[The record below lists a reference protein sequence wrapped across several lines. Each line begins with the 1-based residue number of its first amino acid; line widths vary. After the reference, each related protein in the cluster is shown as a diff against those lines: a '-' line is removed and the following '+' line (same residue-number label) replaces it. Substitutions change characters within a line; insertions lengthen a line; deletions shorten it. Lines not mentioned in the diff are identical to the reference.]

1 MSGSTGEHPSAELRD
16 ARVVVTG
23 ASGLFGAAL
32 ATALAAT
39 NEVVGVA
46 RFGDGAARAGLEAAG
61 VRTVA
66 FDLGDTDLAPLPET
80 ADVVF
85 HCGAALPGIM
95 TQAQMFDV
103 NTQAVGRLMRR
114 FRDAHAFVHCSSA
127 AVYARKELGDYTE
140 DDALGVDRHPNP
152 DYPLTKIA
160 AEQLVRFL
168 SPEYGLPATI
178 LRIFALYGPGGGF
191 PTQLIERVAAG
202 KPLSLPPGPTEQNPM
217 YETDFVEK
225 AVAAAHAATVPPLI
239 INFAGSERTT
249 VETYTRLA
257 GEVLGIPAQY
267 GPVTAG
273 FAPSPANM
281 TAMTAAVG
289 ATRVSVEDG
298 VRRVVEHLRSR
309 PASS

>member
-1 MSGSTGEHPSAELRD
+1 MSASTGGHPGAELRD
-16 ARVVVTG
+16 ARVMVTG

-32 ATALAAT
+32 AAALAAT

-46 RFGDGAARAGLEAAG
+46 RFGDAAARAGLEAAG

-80 ADVVF
+80 VDVVF
-85 HCGAALPGIM
+85 HCGAGLPGTM
-95 TQAQMFDV
+95 PQAQMFEV

-114 FRDAHAFVHCSSA
+114 FRDAQAFVHCSSA
-127 AVYARKELGDYTE
+127 AVYARKESGDYAE
-140 DDALGVDRHPNP
+140 GDALGVDRHPNP

-160 AEQLVRFL
+160 AEQLVQFL

-178 LRIFALYGPGGGF
+178 LRIFALYGPRGGF

-202 KPLSLPPGPTEQNPM
+202 EPIALPPGPIEQNPM

-225 AVAAAHAATVPPLI
+225 AVAAAHAATVPPLT
-239 INFAGSERTT
+239 INFAGSERTS
-249 VETYTRLA
+249 VESYTGLA
-257 GEVLGIPAQY
+257 GEVLGIPARY
-267 GPVTAG
+267 APATAG
-273 FAPSPANM
+273 FAPSPADM

-298 VRRVVEHLRSR
+298 VRRVVEYLRSR
-309 PASS
+309 PTSS